1 MKKSGQEEAGEIDLT
16 PMLDVVFILL
26 IFFIVTS
33 VFVTEA
39 GIEVSKPEA
48 STVEDTSGDLI
59 LIAVGAGGDIWIDGD
74 QIDPRFIRSRFELRL
89 ADAPNSAV
97 IIQADQNSNN
107 EQVML
112 ILAAAREANIEDV
125 WWFSIHYRDRLLND
139 VPEPINS
146 EAYQAP
152 ALNAPLGRSGG
163 VLRGYCY

>member
-1 MKKSGQEEAGEIDLT
+1 MKSGLMKKNKQEEAGEIDLT

-39 GIEVSKPEA
+39 GIDVTRPEA

-59 LIAVGAGGDIWIDGD
+59 LIAVGPSGDIWIDGD

-89 ADAPNSAV
+89 ADAPNSAI
-97 IIQADQNSNN
+97 IIQADQNANN

-112 ILAAAREANIEDV
+112 ILEAARDANIEDV
-125 WWFSIHYRDRLLND
+125 SI
-139 VPEPINS
+139 S
-146 EAYQAP
+146 AEA
-152 ALNAPLGRSGG
+152 
-163 VLRGYCY
+163 

>member
-1 MKKSGQEEAGEIDLT
+1 MKKNADGEAGEIDLT

-39 GIEVSKPEA
+39 GIDVSKPEA

-59 LIAVGAGGDIWIDGD
+59 LIAVGPSGDIWIDGD

-89 ADAPNSAV
+89 ADAPNSAI
-97 IIQADQNSNN
+97 IIQADQNANN

-112 ILAAAREANIEDV
+112 ILEAARDANIEDV
-125 WWFSIHYRDRLLND
+125 SI
-139 VPEPINS
+139 S
-146 EAYQAP
+146 AEA
-152 ALNAPLGRSGG
+152 
-163 VLRGYCY
+163 

>member
-1 MKKSGQEEAGEIDLT
+1 MTSGIMKKSGQEEAGEIDLT

-125 WWFSIHYRDRLLND
+125 SISA
-139 VPEPINS
+139 E
-146 EAYQAP
+146 
-152 ALNAPLGRSGG
+152 G
-163 VLRGYCY
+163 

>member
-1 MKKSGQEEAGEIDLT
+1 MKSGLMKKSGQEEAGEIDLT

-125 WWFSIHYRDRLLND
+125 SISA
-139 VPEPINS
+139 E
-146 EAYQAP
+146 
-152 ALNAPLGRSGG
+152 G
-163 VLRGYCY
+163 

>member
-1 MKKSGQEEAGEIDLT
+1 MKSGIMKKKGQDEAGEIDLT

-39 GIEVSKPEA
+39 GIDVSKPEA

-59 LIAVGAGGDIWIDGD
+59 LIAVGPSGDIWIDGD
-74 QIDPRFIRSRFELRL
+74 QIDPRFIRSCFELRL

-97 IIQADQNSNN
+97 IIQADQSSNN

-112 ILAAAREANIEDV
+112 ILEAAREANIDDV
-125 WWFSIHYRDRLLND
+125 SI
-139 VPEPINS
+139 S
-146 EAYQAP
+146 AEA
-152 ALNAPLGRSGG
+152 
-163 VLRGYCY
+163 

>member
-1 MKKSGQEEAGEIDLT
+1 MKSGLMKKSGQEEAGEIDHT

-125 WWFSIHYRDRLLND
+125 SISA
-139 VPEPINS
+139 E
-146 EAYQAP
+146 
-152 ALNAPLGRSGG
+152 G
-163 VLRGYCY
+163 